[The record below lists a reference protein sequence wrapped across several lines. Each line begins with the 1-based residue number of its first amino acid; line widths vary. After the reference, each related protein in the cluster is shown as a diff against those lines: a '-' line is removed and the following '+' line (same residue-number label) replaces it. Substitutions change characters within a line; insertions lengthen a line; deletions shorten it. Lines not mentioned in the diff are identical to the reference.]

1 MRLAALVDGGSKCRV
16 CTCDEAS
23 GKRQVSDEHNSEGTK
38 HNRQVRSKMSDEH
51 NSEEGTKHNRQVRSK
66 MSDEHNRHEAR
77 RSKGRVSKENKNSPF
92 KC

>member
-51 NSEEGTKHNRQVRSK
+51 N
-66 MSDEHNRHEAR
+66 RHEAR